1 MPQAVKEIRR
11 SDGAVSLFR
20 YEAGR
25 MVGGYGTDYGSFVIA
40 AAPFSIEVTERTASL
55 SGTSMRQTRYEDCLA
70 NPEGFITF
78 MHFERREAHFAAGQ
92 WRTLRCHGHLSVSYD
107 PQGRVASMR
116 HAYQDGTGRSGKGRT
131 TYEWEEDG
139 KLSSVVT
146 DLSRMGNL
154 YESHAVSIFRYA
166 ATEDAGATANGGL
179 YWEEPDA
186 CPFVY
191 DFMWYA
197 GLFGR
202 PLGRMPVEMLHER
215 LGDGGNRKTI
225 STLSVKRD
233 SLGRAVSVCRDGRV
247 ETVLTYG
254 DACAAESRSRQ
265 DEACPP
271 APAPRPSPSGGR

>member
-139 KLSSVVT
+139 KLSSVVL
-146 DLSRMGNL
+146 LSIPLFILAGKIMEHGRIGDALINFIEMFVGKIKGSL
-154 YESHAVSIFRYA
+154 AIMTSVACAVFGSICGSGLATLSCIGSIMIPKMKQRRYPPEIAAAVSCCSA
-166 ATEDAGATANGGL
+166 
-179 YWEEPDA
+179 
-186 CPFVY
+186 
-191 DFMWYA
+191 
-197 GLFGR
+197 
-202 PLGRMPVEMLHER
+202 PLGML
-215 LGDGGNRKTI
+215 I
-225 STLSVKRD
+225 
-233 SLGRAVSVCRDGRV
+233 
-247 ETVLTYG
+247 
-254 DACAAESRSRQ
+254 
-265 DEACPP
+265 P
-271 APAPRPSPSGGR
+271 PSGLCIVVA